1 MERLRDLASE
11 RDGVIF
17 AHTQQAWATEMPEE
31 QNSDVNQAH
40 AVDQHGSQLVQQERN
55 SELSQAQTVQQ
66 RESQLEQQERNSAL
80 NQERDDFEICLIKQ
94 CSAKLDQSK
103 VIGKQDKKQHRNQ
116 QSISRI
122 MDEGDPPRKK
132 MCPTKPAPSK
142 IGGFIASDIF
152 SDDER
157 EEESDQNSPEIGE
170 AKRKRNKRENV
181 SKKNEEK
188 NEENISEPPKE
199 DYLSTDVEN
208 KVLLSKFVRHTQELS
223 QFKLHN
229 ANRTGDQLNE
239 PIDDADDV
247 ASLSVLLN
255 DSVQESVVS
264 EEVTPRKV
272 SNLIERRLAKRVK
285 KCATKT
291 GVKRDNAGQC
301 AKGKNCETDARETMR
316 DMRHDKALVNDKKF
330 VTPNEKP
337 DDDIDIY
344 LSQVN
349 SQSECSIQ
357 SPLTNRSKPTISRKT
372 LSKLSK
378 FACSSGNDRT
388 SNVNR
393 DSDNVNL
400 DSDNVN
406 LDSDNVN
413 RDSSNVTS
421 NVKSSDLSMK
431 SSYKKPNVNSQIFSA
446 PDCGLKDEDFELDW

>member
-1 MERLRDLASE
+1 MLTHLKLPDLHKKETERLRDLASE

-31 QNSDVNQAH
+31 QNSDV
-40 AVDQHGSQLVQQERN
+40 
-55 SELSQAQTVQQ
+55 SQAQTIQQ
-66 RESQLEQQERNSAL
+66 RESQLEQQERNSEL
-80 NQERDDFEICLIKQ
+80 NQEQRDDCEIGQVKQ
-94 CSAKLDQSK
+94 CSATLDQSK
-103 VIGKQDKKQHRNQ
+103 VIGKQDRKQHRNQ
-116 QSISRI
+116 QSISRL
-122 MDEGDPPRKK
+122 MDEGDPPKKK

-170 AKRKRNKRENV
+170 AKRKRNERENV

-208 KVLLSKFVRHTQELS
+208 KVILSKFVRHRQELS

-229 ANRTGDQLNE
+229 ANRTGNQLNE
-239 PIDDADDV
+239 PIVDADDV

-255 DSVQESVVS
+255 ETVQESVVS

-272 SNLIERRLAKRVK
+272 SNMIERRLAKRAK

-291 GVKRDNAGQC
+291 GVKRDNTGQC
-301 AKGKNCETDARETMR
+301 ANEKNCETNAREIMR

-330 VTPNEKP
+330 VAPNEKP
-337 DDDIDIY
+337 SDDIDVY

-349 SQSECSIQ
+349 SQSESSIQ
-357 SPLTNRSKPTISRKT
+357 SPLTNRSKPTISSKT

-388 SNVNR
+388 SNVSR
-393 DSDNVNL
+393 ASD
-400 DSDNVN
+400 
-406 LDSDNVN
+406 
-413 RDSSNVTS
+413 
-421 NVKSSDLSMK
+421 NVKSSDCSVEN
-431 SSYKKPNVNSQIFSA
+431 SYKKQNVNSQIFSA
-446 PDCGLKDEDFELDW
+446 PDCGLRDEDFEFDL